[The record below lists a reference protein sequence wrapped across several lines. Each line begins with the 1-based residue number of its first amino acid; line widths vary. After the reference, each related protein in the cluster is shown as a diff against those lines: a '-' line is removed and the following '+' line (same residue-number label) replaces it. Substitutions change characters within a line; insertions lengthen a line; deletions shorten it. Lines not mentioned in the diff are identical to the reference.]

1 MPLDPL
7 TLSNATGAVLNRPK
21 AGGGA
26 EAGTG
31 TGAGLT
37 GSFGEAL
44 GRRIDGVEQ
53 SSATANT
60 AVTGMMD
67 KTVDVHDAMIAL
79 QREELSL
86 QLTMAVRNKLV
97 SAYQEIMRM
106 PI

>member
-7 TLSNATGAVLNRPK
+7 TLSNATGSILNRGK
-21 AGGGA
+21 AGGA
-26 EAGTG
+26 ASG

-44 GRRIDGVEQ
+44 GRLVDGIEQ
-53 SSATANT
+53 TSADANT

-67 KTVDVHDAMIAL
+67 KTGDVHDAMIAL
-79 QREELSL
+79 QREELTL
-86 QLTMAVRNKLV
+86 QLSVQIRNKLV

>member
-7 TLSNATGAVLNRPK
+7 TLSSATGSVLNRPK
-21 AGGGA
+21 PGA
-26 EAGTG
+26 G
-31 TGAGLT
+31 TGAGAT
-37 GSFGEAL
+37 ASFGEAL
-44 GRRIDGVEQ
+44 GRLVDTVEQ
-53 SSATANT
+53 TSANANT

-67 KTVDVHDAMIAL
+67 KTTDVHEAMIAL

-86 QLTMAVRNKLV
+86 QLTVQIRNKLV

>member
-21 AGGGA
+21 PGAG
-26 EAGTG
+26 AGTG
-31 TGAGLT
+31 TATGVA
-37 GSFGEAL
+37 GSFGDAL
-44 GRRIDGVEQ
+44 GRLIDNVEG
-53 SSATANT
+53 SSAAANQ

-67 KTVDVHDAMIAL
+67 KTTDVHDAMIAL
-79 QREELSL
+79 QREELTL
-86 QLTMAVRNKLV
+86 QLSVQIRNKLV

>member
-7 TLSNATGAVLNRPK
+7 TLSNATGSVLNK
-21 AGGGA
+21 AKSGGA
-26 EAGTG
+26 ASG
-31 TGAGLT
+31 TGAGLA

-44 GRRIDGVEQ
+44 GKLVDGIEQ
-53 SSATANT
+53 TSADANA

-67 KTVDVHDAMIAL
+67 KTGDVHDAMIAL
-79 QREELSL
+79 QREELTL
-86 QLTMAVRNKLV
+86 QLSVQIRNKLV

>member
-7 TLSNATGAVLNRPK
+7 TLSSATGSILNRPK
-21 AGGGA
+21 AGGSA

-31 TGAGLT
+31 AGAT
-37 GSFGEAL
+37 ASFGEAL
-44 GRRIDGVEQ
+44 GRLIDGVEQ

-60 AVTGMMD
+60 AITGMMD
-67 KTVDVHDAMIAL
+67 KSVDVHEAMIAL

-86 QLTMAVRNKLV
+86 QLTLQIRNKLV

>member
-7 TLSNATGAVLNRPK
+7 TLSGATGSVLK
-21 AGGGA
+21 GA
-26 EAGTG
+26 KPGATAG
-31 TGAGLT
+31 TGAGL
-37 GSFGEAL
+37 GSSFGEAL
-44 GRRIDGVEQ
+44 GRLIDNVEQ
-53 SSATANT
+53 TSADANT

-67 KTVDVHDAMIAL
+67 KSTDVHDAMIAL

-86 QLTMAVRNKLV
+86 QLSVQIRNKLV